1 MSEVIVKQG
10 SETTEYKETQNA
22 KLWGTIATVLG
33 LIMSL
38 GSTVIEALGQDTR
51 IGIIAGALVTV
62 VGLSYKTLVQLGYI
76 KSRTDIKTTAYSN
89 SDVKGQNTGQ
99 NIGQK

>member
-33 LIMSL
+33 LVMSF
-38 GSTVIEALGQDTR
+38 GSAIVEALGQDTR
-51 IGIIAGALVTV
+51 IGIISGALVTV

-89 SDVKGQNTGQ
+89 SDIKGQ